1 MRKLKLP
8 LLLSALLLSGL
19 LHVFAGPK
27 GQAYDYLSELVSA
40 PPGGIVLS
48 TPAAAEVE
56 PDKFQKPP
64 CVPSEELI
72 PGRAYLPV
80 VSDERRVKAINDL
93 LANIAVC
100 KTMPYDNDGVVH
112 TDPHQGLPRKP
123 AGYYK
128 EYTLIVPG
136 RKTGAG
142 PEAVIIGGD
151 TYMTGSVLS
160 SRGPER
166 LMIGDGREVYYT
178 PDHYTTFVHLSIV
191 R

>member
-1 MRKLKLP
+1 MF
-8 LLLSALLLSGL
+8 LSGSL
-19 LHVFAGPK
+19 QAFAGPK
-27 GQAYDYLSELVSA
+27 VPVYELLADLVSA
-40 PPGGIVLS
+40 PPGDVVLS
-48 TPAAAEVE
+48 TPAAVDVE
-56 PDKFQKPP
+56 PAKFQKPP
-64 CVPSEELI
+64 CVPSQALV

-80 VSDERRVKAINDL
+80 VSDERRVRAIDDL
-93 LANIAVC
+93 LADIAVC
-100 KTMPYDNDGVVH
+100 KTMPYDNDGIVH
-112 TDPHQGLPRKP
+112 TDPHQGLPGKP

-128 EYTLIVPG
+128 EYTLIIPG

-142 PEAVIIGGD
+142 PEAVIIGGE

-178 PDHYTTFVHLSIV
+178 PDHYKTFVHLTIV